1 MIVTTASGAAAVI
14 LGPSGERVRLRCLAR
29 RSMLMSP
36 CESFDHLRLSPGAR
50 HAMPGQAEAETVL
63 HVLRGSL
70 LVGRSTGEPDHLAVD
85 GDLLL
90 ARRAVTLHLE
100 AGPLGAE
107 LLCLTLAAPRGTAAT
122 RKTLARRRAERRTG
136 P

>member
-1 MIVTTASGAAAVI
+1 MIVTPASSAAAVI
-14 LGPSGERVRLRCLAR
+14 LGPHGERVRLRCLAR
-29 RSMLMSP
+29 RSLMTAA

-50 HAMPGQAEAETVL
+50 HALPGEAESETVL

-70 LVGRSTGEPDHLAVD
+70 LVGRTADEPVHLAAD

-90 ARRAVTLHLE
+90 ARRSTPVRLE

-107 LLCLTLAAPRGTAAT
+107 LLCLTLAAPRRAGAT
-122 RKTLARRRAERRTG
+122 GQVLARRRAERRTR

>member
-1 MIVTTASGAAAVI
+1 MIVTTAAGSAAVI
-14 LGPSGERVRLRCLAR
+14 LGPNGERIRLRCLAR
-29 RSMLMSP
+29 RSMLASA

-50 HAMPGQAEAETVL
+50 HTLPGQAGTEVAL

-70 LVGRSTGEPDHLAVD
+70 LVGQTPGEPNHLAVD

-90 ARRAVTLHLE
+90 ARRGTPLQLE

-107 LLCLTLAAPRGTAAT
+107 LLCLTLAAAPRATARPAP
-122 RKTLARRRAERRTG
+122 ARRRTEWRTR